1 MRPTSLQ
8 LALPLLFSQRKQKRI
23 VTAVT
28 LLDHAQLDAMAAG
41 QPGLLLPIV
50 HDFASHGRD
59 QLVTL
64 ESTLAD
70 NRIEESRGILHQLK
84 GSAGTMGM
92 AQFAD
97 ICRKCEEQLANNQP
111 PTHLPELIP
120 LLQESID
127 HAIAHL
133 EGPR

>member
-1 MRPTSLQ
+1 
-8 LALPLLFSQRKQKRI
+8 
-23 VTAVT
+23 VT

-92 AQFAD
+92 TQFAD

-111 PTHLPELIP
+111 PTRLPELAS

>member
-1 MRPTSLQ
+1 MRLTSLR
-8 LALPLLFSQRKQKRI
+8 LALPLLFSQRTQKRI

-28 LLDHAQLDAMAAG
+28 LIDHAQLDAMAAG

-50 HDFASHGRD
+50 RVFAAHGRD
-59 QLVTL
+59 QLVNL
-64 ESTLAD
+64 EATLAD

-97 ICRKCEEQLANNQP
+97 ICQKCEEQLANNQP
-111 PTHLPELIP
+111 PTCLPELGP

>member
-1 MRPTSLQ
+1 M
-8 LALPLLFSQRKQKRI
+8 LFSQRARKRI
-23 VTAVT
+23 LPAVT

-41 QPGLLLPIV
+41 QPTLLLPIV
-50 HDFASHGRD
+50 NDFASHGRD
-59 QLVTL
+59 QLVIL
-64 ESTLAD
+64 EAALAD

-97 ICRKCEEQLANNQP
+97 ICRQCEEHLASNQSP
-111 PTHLPELIP
+111 SLLPELAP
-120 LLQESID
+120 LLQASIE

-133 EGPR
+133 EDPQ

>member
-1 MRPTSLQ
+1 MS
-8 LALPLLFSQRKQKRI
+8 
-23 VTAVT
+23 

-50 HDFASHGRD
+50 HDFASQGRN
-59 QLVTL
+59 QLATL
-64 ESTLAD
+64 EATFAD
-70 NRIEESRGILHQLK
+70 NQIEESRGILHQLK

-97 ICRKCEEQLANNQP
+97 MCRECEEQLAINLHP
-111 PTHLPELIP
+111 LRLPELAP

-127 HAIAHL
+127 HAIAYL
-133 EGPR
+133 EGSE